1 MTLQICL
8 HISHVPFDVAF
19 EVIHADVAC
28 GMTFH
33 VTVRFCD
40 GIKFL
45 LTHFALQMSFDVSL
59 EGLG

>member
-1 MTLQICL
+1 MDIF
-8 HISHVPFDVAF
+8 HVPFEVGF
-19 EVIHADVAC
+19 EVIVADVAC
-28 GMTFH
+28 GVTFH

-59 EGLG
+59 ESLG

>member
-1 MTLQICL
+1 MD
-8 HISHVPFDVAF
+8 ISHVPFDVAF

-28 GMTFH
+28 SMTFH
-33 VTVRFCD
+33 VTIRFCD

-45 LTHFALQMSFDVSL
+45 LTHFAPQMSFDVSL

>member
-1 MTLQICL
+1 MDIF
-8 HISHVPFDVAF
+8 HVPFDVAF
-19 EVIHADVAC
+19 KVIVADIAC
-28 GMTFH
+28 GVTSH

-45 LTHFALQMSFDVSL
+45 LTDFALQMSFDVSL